1 MVPAGLLFYYLPG
14 DRLSRLRHKRF
25 PTFSF
30 ILDLFY
36 FILLLLPSLYWR
48 QAQTTQSIH
57 TIWICIVL
65 AIFHVYLNN
74 GSHKNRIDAKFE
86 WLDDIFKIKL
96 METSVINVCG
106 CLFCLQIIEDA
117 SPVSCICLL
126 WCEKWER
133 WYGKETK
140 CRLFFSSKIKSERK
154 KLLWL

>member
-1 MVPAGLLFYYLPG
+1 LLTHSPLNTLSMYGASWLLFYYLPS

-30 ILDLFY
+30 ILDFF
-36 FILLLLPSLYWR
+36 FILLSLPSLYWR
-48 QAQTTQSIH
+48 QTQTTQSIH
-57 TIWICIVL
+57 TFWICIVL
-65 AIFHVYLNN
+65 AIFHIYLNN

-117 SPVSCICLL
+117 CPVSFYGVRSENDGM
-126 WCEKWER
+126 EKR
-133 WYGKETK
+133 QSAD
-140 CRLFFSSKIKSERK
+140 FSLVAK
-154 KLLWL
+154 